1 MEENTKEM
9 IVIDSVDRYNE
20 IFGLETRHPLVSIID
35 LAKSTT
41 WPTRA
46 WFRYEVYALYLKNVK
61 CGDIKYGRQYYDY
74 QDGTIVCFAPGQIT
88 DLEMLPN
95 IQPNAHGILFHPDL
109 IRGTALG
116 QEIKKYSFFSYEINE
131 ALHISEEERQTV
143 MDCLQKITIELEHS
157 IDKHS
162 RRLICANIG
171 LLLDYCMRF
180 YERQFDTR
188 NGVNKDIIV
197 RFEHLLNEYF
207 EGDAP
212 QKQGLPSVKY
222 FADKV
227 FLSANY
233 FGDMVRKQTGKTV
246 SEYIQDKMIELAK
259 EQLMSSNKTM
269 SQIAYEIG
277 FQYPQHLS
285 RMFKRIVGMTPNQF
299 RLTGYC
305 R

>member
-1 MEENTKEM
+1 MN
-9 IVIDSVDRYNE
+9 I
-20 IFGLETRHPLVSIID
+20 ETVHQCNCCLGNKTLHPLVSAID
-35 LAKSTT
+35 LSKA
-41 WPTRA
+41 
-46 WFRYEVYALYLKNVK
+46 NVMQRT
-61 CGDIKYGRQYYDY
+61 IKFDFYTLLLLESECCDYIYGRKYYDY
-74 QDGTIVCFAPGQIT
+74 SNATLLFLAPGASIDMNDGKVLLQKGW
-88 DLEMLPN
+88 LL
-95 IQPNAHGILFHPDL
+95 AFHPDFL
-109 IRGTALG
+109 CNTSLEQHIRHCP
-116 QEIKKYSFFSYEINE
+116 FFSYSPNE
-131 ALHISEEERQTV
+131 ALHLSLREKTKAVECFCNIEQELKHAIDCHSKVLISRY
-143 MDCLQKITIELEHS
+143 IE
-157 IDKHS
+157 
-162 RRLICANIG
+162 
-171 LLLDYCMRF
+171 LLLDYCSRF

-212 QKQGLPSVKY
+212 QNQGLPSVKY